1 MSDEIVEMLKRAGE
15 DGGDPLGFG
24 GADVVR
30 LGRARRRRRR
40 VVGGSSTALGLAA
53 AAVAALAVW
62 PSITDDRS
70 DAPVIDTPTLS
81 EQEILRRCTRQLAQ
95 DEFAGRK
102 DWHILRDF
110 GDFHAP
116 DDPVALSEGSLV
128 SLRAPNDGISALCTV
143 PQLDR
148 LDQEPVWNGTTA
160 EPDQADAIR
169 RQCTAVSGFDFADW
183 DVASAHLASDSY
195 AIVATLV
202 AMDGRSALCYVSPS
216 IDEQYVHVPPT
227 PEDTAERIRVAF
239 LPTPEQFDRRRDEFL
254 FLAYGRLPADAYDGA
269 ARIRLDLP
277 DGTTQMSPVQD
288 GRYAL
293 LGYSNSPRLE
303 PLTVTVLDA
312 AGNVVDT
319 YEPESEWLADP
330 T

>member
-40 VVGGSSTALGLAA
+40 VIGGSSTALGLAA

-62 PSITDDRS
+62 PSMTDDRS
-70 DAPVIDTPTLS
+70 DAPVVDTPTLS
-81 EQEILRRCTRQLAQ
+81 EQEILRRCTSQLAQ

-148 LDQEPVWNGTTA
+148 LDQEPVWDGAIA
-160 EPDQADAIR
+160 EPDQPDAIR
-169 RQCTAVSGFDFADW
+169 HQCTAVSGFDFADW
-183 DVASAHLASDSY
+183 EVGPSHVAQDRD
-195 AIVATLV
+195 AIVATLL
-202 AMDGRSALCYVSPS
+202 ATNGRSALCYISESV
-216 IDEQYVHVPPT
+216 DEQYVHVRPT
-227 PEDTAERIRVAF
+227 PEETADQVRVGF
-239 LPTPEQFDRRRDEFL
+239 LPTPEQLDRRRDEFL

-277 DGTTQMSPVQD
+277 DGTTQISPVQD

-293 LGYSNSPRLE
+293 LGYSNSLRLE
-303 PLTVTVLDA
+303 PLTVTILDA
-312 AGNVVDT
+312 AGDVVDT

-330 T
+330 S